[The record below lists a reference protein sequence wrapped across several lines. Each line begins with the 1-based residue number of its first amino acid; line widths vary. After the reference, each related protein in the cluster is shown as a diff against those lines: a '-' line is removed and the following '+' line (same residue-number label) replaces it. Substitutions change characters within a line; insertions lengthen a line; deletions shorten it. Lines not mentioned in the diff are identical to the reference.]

1 MDLHKTEGFPPLI
14 STTDRKA
21 GDNVT
26 FSCQSPK
33 DHRFTQWYKQS
44 PGMMVQTMAAG
55 VFDSVTQAEP
65 FDNTRFYFLRENDKL
80 SLTISAITKEDEAT
94 YFCQSGTEFV
104 QTFIKGFLLV
114 VNDYKYQK
122 TVYVEQNPDTA
133 STKPRDT
140 LILQCSLF
148 STSNETRP
156 QYPKNNLVH
165 WFKAESGSSHP
176 SIIYT
181 ASKST
186 DYAGKRSCVYHLS
199 KTLED
204 SLDFGT
210 YYCAVVLCGEILLGG
225 GSTLEKKPDLP
236 VLFLGGLLLC
246 CVTVM
251 VCLIIYIL
259 WRRVSEKSSGKNASL
274 ANAANGGSTPVHP
287 KDLARED
294 ANYAAVLELCATNR
308 RQWKKMKEN
317 TECVYSIVRADSRK
331 HSSSN

>member
-1 MDLHKTEGFPPLI
+1 MEGDSIQFSLFIQLVIPTLVFSQTIPVTEVKQGE
-14 STTDRKA
+14 
-21 GDNVT
+21 NVT
-26 FSCQSPK
+26 LTCNVTGKESGLFY
-33 DHRFTQWYKQS
+33 WYKMKC
-44 PGMMVQTMAAG
+44 GYLIQTVVTG
-55 VFDSVTQAEP
+55 YFESVNLKEP
-65 FDNTRFYFLRENDKL
+65 FKVFSFKFKVIKVGNVY
-80 SLTISAITKEDEAT
+80 SLIIRNIQKEDEAI
-94 YFCQSGTEFV
+94 YFCQAGTAYKMP
-104 QTFIKGFLLV
+104 FINVIKLEV
-114 VNDYKYQK
+114 IVNGK
-122 TVYVEQNPDTA
+122 TNPLNQNPDTA

-199 KTLED
+199 KTLKD

-225 GSTLEKKPDLP
+225 GSTLEKSMYSQPSQS
-236 VLFLGGLLLC
+236 
-246 CVTVM
+246 
-251 VCLIIYIL
+251 LIISFFL
-259 WRRVSEKSSGKNASL
+259 Q
-274 ANAANGGSTPVHP
+274 
-287 KDLARED
+287 ARED